1 MAVRD
6 YIINKSN
13 FTVRKKMQNTAKGV
27 VYERDYMTTTQPGS
41 WDGDVF
47 SYSAGNFKMT
57 TRRNENASRKH
68 EFGGWIKSGCADSE
82 ETSSDV
88 WMLSC
93 MNIDKEVPVS
103 DETKI
108 VLKPNKGNLLDY
120 AYYGSISDLLQIS
133 VKYIA
138 DQFPAELTITDNVPQ
153 YWDTVNEITRNIGD
167 NISSEM
173 ARITSDAEWS
183 QKYINTGILSLEAM
197 SKYTASNFVEV
208 SNPYGIDVTS
218 LEINANNGIVNPLR
232 YLSLSSERYGIVK
245 SGELTDDESIYA
257 CPCNWE
263 CIYKKRGCINGEVTG
278 IIILNNGFKPKNNGP
293 SQLILFEFYNEGQYV
308 LMTQKSYAG
317 YSIRPYNKVK
327 KFKYMDIFYEG
338 MPEFTK
344 TLLNRYST
352 PKYTCEIDVPRETEY
367 GIFKSKSQFTWPTL
381 YAYNIDIFTG
391 AYEFYMS
398 QLIEIAA
405 FYDEGYSDNLW
416 NRMTH
421 SAIKNMDETFIRPN
435 SDDTHEGYEIGT
447 SKIQQLLKVFA
458 YFFDNLKIQTR
469 NIKQTNILTYDEN
482 NNIPDYF
489 VTDVLNLHGW
499 DVYSP
504 TNGLGFSDNYFT
516 INGKRWSPSDV
527 NVEFERRLA
536 LNSTDILT
544 AKGTKS
550 GIEKM
555 LALFGLRSYDYAR
568 ALLTEASGSTTPVT
582 PNMYDYKI
590 DEYVAVASGGESGL
604 TDSLLHIEE
613 YNMLKWDYDAY
624 DDSLQG
630 LPCVIVDNGTTKYIV
645 PWYTNPAELD
655 GHMYFQMYGGWGKMK
670 KKVVDFVPPIDGKT
684 TLFNNH
690 ILYDET
696 IKYIHTVD
704 NVESL
709 TKIPFAKLQNKT
721 VCYVFDTNDYS
732 DYYGESIDNNAT
744 NYFYLDDANN
754 FDVYGES
761 EEDGRIGWV
770 NVTLA
775 DISNHASNEMGT
787 RVLYLE
793 SLIDDIKG
801 NNPHVG
807 YGKYDNGEEYL
818 NHFRQLFKYAIN
830 NDGFTDDAYECVD
843 GEVKDGINDAGFDLT
858 EFRDNVKVWYFY
870 DDESSIWHKK
880 ETTDDGTDHTF
891 VNDRQYDKEANI
903 DSFYES
909 DLRPYDFETHTATK
923 RRTEAGSLSVINEK
937 RMILTFNTPYT
948 DNTDFRNYYFK
959 TINQY
964 IKQLIPSTTIFEV
977 KFEVTDT
984 VETTT
989 NRNYGYAAGLT
1000 ESSEI
1005 LVERYNNKE

>member
-6 YIINKSN
+6 YIINRSN
-13 FTVRKKMQNTAKGV
+13 YTVKQKTQRTAKGV

-57 TRRNENASRKH
+57 TRRIENASRKH
-68 EFGGWIKSGCADSE
+68 EFGGWIKSECADSE
-82 ETSSDV
+82 TTSSDV

-93 MNIDKEVPVS
+93 MNIDEEIPVS

-108 VLKPNKGNLLDY
+108 ALKPNKNSLLDY
-120 AYYGSISDLLQIS
+120 AYYGSISDLLEIS

-153 YWDTVNEITRNIGD
+153 YWDTVDEITRNIGYNLREQIPD
-167 NISSEM
+167 
-173 ARITSDAEWS
+173 
-183 QKYINTGILSLEAM
+183 GILSQDIINQYSAADVL
-197 SKYTASNFVEV
+197 VEV
-208 SNPYGIDVTS
+208 SNPYEIDVTS
-218 LEINANNGIVNPLR
+218 RDVNTNGNKVVNPLR
-232 YLSLSSERYGIVK
+232 YLCLSCERYGIVK
-245 SGELTDDESIYA
+245 NGELTDDESIYA

-263 CIYKKRGCINGEVTG
+263 CLYKTNGCINGELTG
-278 IIILNNGFKPKNNGP
+278 IIIINNDFHPTNP
-293 SQLILFEFYNEGQYV
+293 SPDGLILFEFYNEGQYT
-308 LMTQKSYAG
+308 LMTHKAYKG
-317 YSIRPYNKVK
+317 FSIRPYHKIRK
-327 KFKYMDIFYEG
+327 MKYMDIFYEG

-367 GIFKSKSQFTWPTL
+367 GIFKSKSQFKWPTL
-381 YAYNIDIFTG
+381 YGYNIDIFSG

-435 SDDTHEGYEIGT
+435 SNDTYDDYEIGT

-458 YFFDNLKIQTR
+458 YFFDKLKLQAR
-469 NIKQTNILTYDEN
+469 NIKQTNVLTYDEN

-499 DVYSP
+499 DVCPP
-504 TNGLGFSDNYFT
+504 TKGLTFNGGYFT
-516 INGKRWSPSDV
+516 INGKKWDESSV

-536 LNSTDILT
+536 LNSSDILT

-550 GIEKM
+550 GVEKV

-568 ALLTEASGSTTPVT
+568 ALLTEVSGSTATVT
-582 PNMYDYKI
+582 SGMYDYKI
-590 DEYVAVASGGESGL
+590 DEYVAVASGGESGI

-613 YNMLKWDYDAY
+613 YNMLKQNYDAY
-624 DDSLQG
+624 EDTMQG
-630 LPCVIVDNGTTKYIV
+630 LPCVIVDNGVIKYIV

-655 GHMYFQMYGGWGKMK
+655 GHMYFQMYGGWGKMR
-670 KKVVDFVPPIDGKT
+670 KKVVNFIPPIDGKT
-684 TLFNNH
+684 TLFSDH

-704 NVESL
+704 NLESL

-732 DYYGESIDNNAT
+732 YYYGESIDNNAT
-744 NYFYLDDANN
+744 NYFYLEDASN
-754 FDVYGES
+754 FDVYGEN
-761 EEDGRIGWV
+761 EEDGRVGWV
-770 NVTLA
+770 NITEA
-775 DISNHASNEMGT
+775 DITNQASNEMGM

-793 SLIDDIKG
+793 SLLDDNKG

-807 YGKYDNGEEYL
+807 YGKYDSGEEYL
-818 NHFRQLFKYAIN
+818 NYFRQIFKYAIEN
-830 NDGFTDDAYECVD
+830 NEFTDDAYECAD
-843 GEVKDGINDAGFDLT
+843 GEIKSAISNAGFSLT
-858 EFRDNVKVWYFY
+858 EYKDDVKVWYFY
-870 DDESSIWHKK
+870 DNESSIWYKK
-880 ETTDDGTDHTF
+880 ETTEDGINHAT
-891 VNDRQYDKEANI
+891 VSDRHYDKEASI
-903 DSFYES
+903 DSFYVS
-909 DLRPYDFETHTATK
+909 NLQPYDFETGNASN
-923 RRTEAGSLSVINEK
+923 RRTESGGLSVINEK
-937 RMILTFNTPYT
+937 RMTLTFDGAYT
-948 DNTDFRNYYFK
+948 DNTEFRDYYYK
-959 TINQY
+959 TINEY
-964 IKQLIPSTTIFEV
+964 VKQLIPSTTIFDV
-977 KFEVTDT
+977 KFEITDS
-984 VETTT
+984 VETTVSK
-989 NRNYGYAAGLT
+989 NYGYAAGLT
-1000 ESSEI
+1000 ESSEV
-1005 LVERYNNKE
+1005 LVERYNT